1 MRAASNKQKMAYVR
15 QTTYSRCEVLMKA
28 WLRVS
33 LALLP
38 LAGLPACDTTEI
50 GQTQQ
55 ALTRANEFYAVAHM
69 TNTLRS
75 VQWAVQ
81 QGANGLEMDL
91 QFNDDGTPKEFR
103 HGGFCDCSCATSH
116 PGTDVCA
123 ILRVDSLNT
132 CEGSADARAMMAEIV
147 SVRSKIALVFIDS
160 KVDESHPVSR
170 QERAGKN
177 VIDMLRNDLFA
188 RGYGG
193 KVVVS
198 VGKPDAYQYIDAAA
212 KRASELPDVR
222 DRIYFAFDQN
232 GKSREDAATTLS
244 LETRLSWKNRAYG
257 TGISRCASGNYEPAI
272 STGDLNEDR
281 YVHGLTYLWT
291 IDSESSMDSY
301 LSRVR
306 PRAIITNVPSR
317 LRQVAE
323 RKGMRLAE
331 PETALTDVVSTDV
344 VGPIRKDCRCNYHK
358 GGCTIAE
365 PAPAQRACK
374 CTYIP
379 LWTCRGDLTNCQ
391 NSASAKCNAPD
402 GSKESCEQGGGDCGG
417 YR

>member
-1 MRAASNKQKMAYVR
+1 
-15 QTTYSRCEVLMKA
+15 MKA

-38 LAGLPACDTTEI
+38 LAGLPACDTLDV

-91 QFNDDGTPKEFR
+91 RFNDDGTPKEFR

-116 PGTDVCA
+116 PSTDVCA
-123 ILRVDSLNT
+123 VLRIDSLNT

-160 KVDESHPVSR
+160 KVDESDPVSR

-177 VIDMLRNDLFA
+177 VVGMLRNDLFA

-281 YVHGLTYLWT
+281 YVQGLTYLWT

-317 LRQVAE
+317 LRQVAQ

-331 PETALTDVVSTDV
+331 PETALTDVVSADV
-344 VGPIRKDCRCNYHK
+344 VGPIRNDCSCNYHK

-374 CTYIP
+374 CRYMGF
-379 LWTCRGDLTNCQ
+379 WTCRGDVTNCQ
-391 NSASAKCNAPD
+391 NSSSAKCNAPD
-402 GSKESCEQGGGDCGG
+402 GSKESCNQGGGDCGG